1 MERLQKVIAS
11 AGVTSRRKAEALITA
26 GKVKVNG
33 TVVTELGTKVASK
46 DKIEV
51 NGIPIQKE
59 ALAYFVM
66 HKPRGCVTTVSDDLG
81 RKTVIDF
88 LGRHINVRLFPVGR
102 LDYDTSGVLLLTN
115 DGDFANQMM
124 HPKGGIAKTYLARVR
139 GLATRATLKP
149 LTRGLII
156 DGYKTKPATFSI
168 MSQDM
173 ANDSSLVELTIHEGR
188 NHQVKKMLEAVG
200 HPVKKLRREK
210 FGNLDVNGISP
221 GDFRPLSLGEVQAL
235 KQLAAAEKSEA
246 VVVKKDY
253 RQY

>member
-11 AGVTSRRKAEALITA
+11 AGVTSRRKAEELIID

-33 TVVTELGTKVASK
+33 KVITELGTKVAPK

-59 ALAYFVM
+59 ELAYFVM

-81 RKTVIDF
+81 RKTVMDF
-88 LGRHINVRLFPVGR
+88 IGRRVGVRLFPIGR

-139 GLATRATLKP
+139 GIATRETLKP
-149 LTRGLII
+149 LSRGVFI
-156 DGYKTKPATFSI
+156 DGYKTKPAIFNIVSLDKTNS
-168 MSQDM
+168 
-173 ANDSSLVELTIHEGR
+173 SSLVELTIYEGR

-210 FGNLDVNGISP
+210 FGNIDVNGLSS
-221 GDFRPLSLGEVQAL
+221 GDFRLLSLGEVQSL
-235 KQLAAAEKSEA
+235 TKLASAETSEA
-246 VVVKKDY
+246 VIVKKNFRRY
-253 RQY
+253 